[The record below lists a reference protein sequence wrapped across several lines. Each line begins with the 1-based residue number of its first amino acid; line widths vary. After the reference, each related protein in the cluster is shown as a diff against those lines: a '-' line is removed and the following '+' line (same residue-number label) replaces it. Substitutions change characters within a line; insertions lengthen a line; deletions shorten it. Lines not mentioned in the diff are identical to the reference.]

1 MWTDLRKSASWLLGR
16 GPRRISMDPN
26 YEAER
31 LRSARLARLL
41 VLLGILLVIA
51 AIFGLPSLWRGF
63 KGWRAQGLAT
73 QAMAAIERREY
84 TEASRRL
91 SDAVGLARTHPN
103 VLLAQARL
111 ASATGQAN
119 AVAAWERVLE
129 QQPGE
134 GAHWLDLA
142 LALFREER
150 FGEASRA
157 MEKTGAART
166 TARGNWVAGALAA
179 QRGEKMRAETLLRE
193 SLRAGLP
200 EPAEAQLTL
209 ASLLIG
215 GPKNAEA
222 RTMLEAL
229 RPDPLWGRRAAGLL
243 VEQARKAGEMPR
255 AFQLARELAK
265 APTAQPEDYAR
276 LVDLLVAAE
285 DWTGLEEL
293 LEKTLPVARKD
304 RKVALAV
311 LEGLL
316 ARHRFVQAE
325 GWLADLPVEIW
336 TSAEVAPVAG
346 RIAAREARRETLLR
360 DVVRRGDWSKSES
373 LKQAFSAR
381 LAEFEKRDRT
391 RSERWEKARQ
401 LASAEARRLREL
413 VHLAADWQ
421 WTREHYQAQGA
432 LALHPDASPVEV
444 RTWWE
449 LARAARDTAGVAH
462 ATRLLLDSGDYSMP
476 VKTEYVRTVLLLGQ
490 DLDRAHQFAR
500 ELFATESANAGVVAV
515 FARSLR
521 LQSRPAEAL
530 EAIVAAADR
539 QLADPLLQLERAAS
553 LSANGQKDAA
563 RLVAAGAP
571 SADWFPEE
579 AALWKRCAAP

>member
-16 GPRRISMDPN
+16 GPRRISMDPH

-31 LRSARLARLL
+31 MRAARRARLL

-51 AIFGLPSLWRGF
+51 AIFGLPTLWRGF
-63 KGWRAQGLAT
+63 KGWRAQRLA
-73 QAMAAIERREY
+73 AEALAAIEKREY
-84 TEASRRL
+84 ADAGSRL
-91 SDAVGLARTHPN
+91 SDAIGLARTHPS

-111 ASATGQAN
+111 ASATRQAT

-129 QQPGE
+129 QEPGD
-134 GAHWLDLA
+134 GPHWLDLA

-150 FGEASRA
+150 FGQAAKA
-157 MEKTGAART
+157 MEKTGTART
-166 TARGNWVAGALAA
+166 TARGKWVAGALAA
-179 QRGEKMRAETLLRE
+179 QRGEKIRAEALLRD

-209 ASLLIG
+209 AALLIG

-229 RPDPLWGRRAAGLL
+229 VQDPLWGRRAAGLL

-255 AFQLARELAK
+255 AFQLARELTK
-265 APTAQPEDYAR
+265 APSAQPEDYAR
-276 LVDLLVAAE
+276 LADLLVAAE
-285 DWTGLEEL
+285 DWTGLEEY
-293 LEKTLPVARKD
+293 LEGTLPVARND
-304 RKVALAV
+304 RKVALAL

-316 ARHRFVQAE
+316 AQHRYVQAE

-360 DVVRRGDWSKSES
+360 DVVRRGDWTKTES

-391 RSERWEKARQ
+391 RSERWEKARG
-401 LASAEARRLREL
+401 LAAGDARRMREL
-413 VHLAADWQ
+413 VSLAADWQ
-421 WTREHYQAQGA
+421 WTRERFQAQGA

-444 RTWWE
+444 RGWWE
-449 LARAARDTAGVAH
+449 LAKAARDTTGVAH
-462 ATRLLLDSGDYSMP
+462 ATKLLLDSGDYSTS

-500 ELFATESANAGVVAV
+500 ELFATESANAGVVAAY
-515 FARSLR
+515 ARSLR

-530 EAIVAAADR
+530 DAIVAAADR

-563 RLVAAGAP
+563 RLVAAGAA